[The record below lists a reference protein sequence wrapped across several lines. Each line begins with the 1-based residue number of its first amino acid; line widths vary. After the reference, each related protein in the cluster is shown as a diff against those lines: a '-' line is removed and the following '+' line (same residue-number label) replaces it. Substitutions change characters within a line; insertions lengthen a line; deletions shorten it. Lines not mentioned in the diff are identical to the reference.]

1 MKMLNYIAWLSGL
14 ALLLTTASCGVEDQ
28 ADDAGP
34 RLSVDKSL
42 VEITRNGQLSTGSN
56 ATVLVIANKGYEIV
70 SDQSWLSV
78 NKPTGEGYSW
88 VTIKADAN
96 DTEATRTG
104 NLTVRSHHLVE
115 NIKVVQT
122 IAQLDLAKVFYS
134 ESFDWAIP
142 IAKPSSDPISAGAGN
157 SNRWNIY
164 SDDTGKDAWAAN
176 CKLTDWNPERKA
188 INLYM
193 HYIHFNSNSNFDT
206 GVILPE
212 IDAEGTVNATISF
225 DACKDG
231 GGSGDTVP
239 IVVEITDGPG
249 TIVETGTQISDVMI
263 PAEQWKWHPMEVTL
277 NGITSET
284 KIAIHTNGGG
294 ANKYCRWF
302 LDNIQ
307 LKELLD
313 N

>member
-1 MKMLNYIAWLSGL
+1 MLNYLAWLSCL

-28 ADDAGP
+28 ADEAGP
-34 RLSVDKSL
+34 RLSVDKSQ

-56 ATVLVIANKGYEIV
+56 ATILVIANKGYEIV
-70 SDQSWLSV
+70 SDQPWLTV
-78 NKPTGEGYSW
+78 NKPSGQGYTW
-88 VTIKADAN
+88 VTVKAESN
-96 DTEATRTG
+96 DTEAPRTG

-115 NIKVVQT
+115 NIKVTQT
-122 IAQLDLAKVFYS
+122 LAEIDLARVFYS
-134 ESFDWAIP
+134 ETFDWAIP
-142 IAKPSSDPISAGAGN
+142 IAKPESDPVALGGGN

-188 INLYM
+188 IGLYL

-206 GVILPE
+206 GVILPG
-212 IDAEGTVNATISF
+212 IDAEGYVNATLSF
-225 DACKDG
+225 EACKDG

-239 IVVEITDGPG
+239 IVVEIIDGPG
-249 TIVETGTQISDVMI
+249 TIAETGKTMSEAMI
-263 PAEQWKWHPMEVTL
+263 PAEQWKWHQMGVTL
-277 NGITSET
+277 VGISADS
-284 KIAIHTNGGG
+284 KISIHTNGKG

-302 LDNIQ
+302 LDNVQ
-307 LKELLD
+307 LKEILD